1 LLGCRVL
8 CGVREAAIPPL
19 VLLSCS
25 FDGPLTYGGG
35 SNARDYEAAR
45 ISTTIETV
53 RDAQDLVFTEWCN
66 P

>member
-1 LLGCRVL
+1 MA
-8 CGVREAAIPPL
+8 EAVFKCKQRIDPPFL
-19 VLLSCS
+19 TPPCS